1 MKSYNY
7 NSSRLMIT
15 SLIYPCLI
23 LIGCSSVAETKN
35 IKIAEP
41 KIMICK
47 EPRPQLCTL
56 NYQPVCATTKNTK
69 EKTYANGCSACSDK
83 NVINYREGACE

>member
-1 MKSYNY
+1 MKSCKY